1 MLSVPCV
8 IISALLLSGSLK
20 YILNYS
26 DVSKK
31 KKITFFLFYYLKNMK
46 QDAIIFGIILS
57 STGYDAVQT

>member
-26 DVSKK
+26 DVKK
-31 KKITFFLFYYLKNMK
+31 KKKKFFFVLLFIGILFFLKRYYFLFTISLN
-46 QDAIIFGIILS
+46 
-57 STGYDAVQT
+57 

>member
-26 DVSKK
+26 DVKKKK
-31 KKITFFLFYYLKNMK
+31 KKIFFCF
-46 QDAIIFGIILS
+46 IIYRNIILS
-57 STGYDAVQT
+57 QTLLFLVLLLSLN